1 MNHIRGKSTLTIGMT
16 LLGLATLILSANTAQ
31 DVERLPLAL
40 CAPDQNSFTR
50 KIDNSF
56 FALPV
61 GQQWV
66 LGSIESGQPIGLQIT
81 VLNKTETFFKNTPS
95 QVITR
100 VVKEAGHQ
108 SRNMH

>member
-1 MNHIRGKSTLTIGMT
+1 MT
-16 LLGLATLILSANTAQ
+16 LLGLAALILSANAAQ
-31 DVERLPLAL
+31 GVERLPLAL

-66 LGSIESGQPIGLQIT
+66 LGSVESGQPIGLQIT
-81 VLNKTETFFKNTPS
+81 VLNKTKPS
-95 QVITR
+95 LRTR
-100 VVKEAGHQ
+100 PL
-108 SRNMH
+108 R